1 MKLNL
6 KQYQILLIATG
17 FIFQFSLTSYSQHL
31 NINGEN
37 EPCYFDNYK
46 YQNRQL
52 ILQSE
57 EIIQNY
63 LKESAQAVETKSNH
77 VKIIP
82 VVVHVIHNG
91 GTENISDAQIQSQID
106 VLNEDFRKISG
117 TNGDGNGV
125 DTEVQFCLAKITP
138 DGQCTNGI
146 VRIQSTL
153 TNHLTYQRSI
163 LKNLSYWDNTRYLNM
178 YVVKTINGSSGTL
191 GYSSFPG
198 GPADEDGI
206 VVRHNY
212 FGRIGTAAS
221 SLGRTTTHEISHWFG
236 LYHTFN
242 NSCGSDICSDG
253 DYVCDTPPVSS
264 PNFNCPIINS
274 CSNDMPDVYDQI
286 QNYLDYTN
294 DACKSMFTSGQKARM
309 DATLNT
315 FRWDIWQYSNIWAT
329 GCDSNY
335 NSPVCNAIADF
346 TSNSQDVCIGN
357 SIQFTNKSLNNCTTF
372 QWYFPGGV
380 PSTSNAVNPIVNYN
394 SLGTFDVTLIA
405 TNSVGS
411 DSITFSDFITIT
423 NPSVGQPIP
432 FAEGFET
439 SDFPPNGIEID
450 NPDGGVTWELDTL
463 ATQYAGIGSAKI
475 NNLINTNYGQSD
487 ALLLPNFDLTSFGG
501 SPYLSFR
508 WAYAKSDPSYSDE
521 LIVLIS
527 TDCGVNFTQIFYK
540 TGAALITGS
549 TQTTPYIPDSNT
561 VWKLANIDLS
571 SYSSITNAIIK
582 IVNVTDGGN
591 NLYIDNI
598 NLGSNILGIEN
609 YGNNDFSIDLFPNP
623 ANSIAT
629 LQYFLPTNE
638 NVSMEIYNPIGQLV
652 YVTSNTLESSGK
664 HQILIDAEKLGA
676 STFYI
681 LKMKIGDKLISKKLI
696 MN

>member
-1 MKLNL
+1 
-6 KQYQILLIATG
+6 
-17 FIFQFSLTSYSQHL
+17 
-31 NINGEN
+31 
-37 EPCYFDNYK
+37 
-46 YQNRQL
+46 
-52 ILQSE
+52 
-57 EIIQNY
+57 
-63 LKESAQAVETKSNH
+63 
-77 VKIIP
+77 
-82 VVVHVIHNG
+82 
-91 GTENISDAQIQSQID
+91 
-106 VLNEDFRKISG
+106 
-117 TNGDGNGV
+117 
-125 DTEVQFCLAKITP
+125 
-138 DGQCTNGI
+138 
-146 VRIQSTL
+146 
-153 TNHLTYQRSI
+153 
-163 LKNLSYWDNTRYLNM
+163 
-178 YVVKTINGSSGTL
+178 
-191 GYSSFPG
+191 
-198 GPADEDGI
+198 
-206 VVRHNY
+206 
-212 FGRIGTAAS
+212 
-221 SLGRTTTHEISHWFG
+221 
-236 LYHTFN
+236 
-242 NSCGSDICSDG
+242 
-253 DYVCDTPPVSS
+253 
-264 PNFNCPIINS
+264 
-274 CSNDMPDVYDQI
+274 
-286 QNYLDYTN
+286 
-294 DACKSMFTSGQKARM
+294 
-309 DATLNT
+309 
-315 FRWDIWQYSNIWAT
+315 
-329 GCDSNY
+329 
-335 NSPVCNAIADF
+335 
-346 TSNSQDVCIGN
+346 
-357 SIQFTNKSLNNCTTF
+357 LNNCTTF